1 MEAKPVTLNNSRKV
15 QFGFA
20 IEFYQPIAFSVLL
33 LFACCMVLFASGCSP
48 TSSPDYSELGLVDIS
63 GRVLLDGQAMP
74 NVEVRL
80 VTEEDG
86 IYSYGVSN
94 NDGRYSLMF
103 DSRTRGIIPGKKQVV
118 VVNASAKAEGG
129 SMNEE
134 EAEETEGAPK
144 KKVES
149 RIPKCYG
156 RDSKYIV
163 EVVGTSNT
171 FDIDLKTD
179 CSNSR

>member
-1 MEAKPVTLNNSRKV
+1 VTSNDFRTGR
-15 QFGFA
+15 FGFA
-20 IEFYQPIAFSVLL
+20 FEFNQPIAVSVLL
-33 LFACCMVLFASGCSP
+33 LFACCMMLFPSGCSP

-63 GRVLLDGQAMP
+63 GRVLLDGKAMP

-80 VTEEDG
+80 VTAEDG
-86 IYSYGVSN
+86 IYSYGVSD

-134 EAEETEGAPK
+134 EAEETEGASK
-144 KKVES
+144 KKGDS

-163 EVVGTSNT
+163 EVVGTSNA
-171 FDIDLKTD
+171 FDIELKTD

>member
-1 MEAKPVTLNNSRKV
+1 VISNSFRKV

-20 IEFYQPIAFSVLL
+20 IEFYQPVAFSVLL
-33 LFACCMVLFASGCSP
+33 LFTCCMTMFALGCSS
-48 TSSPDYSELGLVDIS
+48 TSSPDYSELGLVELS

-80 VTEEDG
+80 VTAEDG
-86 IYSYGVSN
+86 IYSYGVSDDN
-94 NDGRYSLMF
+94 GRYSLMF

-129 SMNEE
+129 SMEE
-134 EAEETEGAPK
+134 EEGEETEGASK
-144 KKVES
+144 KKGGS

-163 EVVGTSNT
+163 EVVGTSNA
-171 FDIDLKTD
+171 FDIELKAD

>member
-1 MEAKPVTLNNSRKV
+1 MILNSFRRG
-15 QFGFA
+15 QAEFA
-20 IEFYQPIAFSVLL
+20 SEFNQPIAFSVLS
-33 LFACCMVLFASGCSP
+33 LFACCMTMFALGCSP
-48 TSSPDYSELGLVDIS
+48 TSSPDYSELGLVELS

-80 VTEEDG
+80 VTAEDG
-86 IYSYGVSN
+86 IYSYGVSDDN
-94 NDGRYSLMF
+94 GRYSLMF

-129 SMNEE
+129 SMEE
-134 EAEETEGAPK
+134 EEGEETEGASK
-144 KKVES
+144 KKGGS

-163 EVVGTSNT
+163 EVVGTSNA
-171 FDIDLKTD
+171 FDIELKAD

>member
-1 MEAKPVTLNNSRKV
+1 MTSNR
-15 QFGFA
+15 FRRFRIGFA
-20 IEFYQPIAFSVLL
+20 HESSQSIAASLLL
-33 LFACCMVLFASGCSP
+33 LFNFCFVLFVSGCSP
-48 TSSPDYSELGLVDIS
+48 TSSPNYSDLGLVDIS
-63 GRVLLDGQAMP
+63 GRVLLDGKPMP
-74 NVEVRL
+74 DVEVRL
-80 VTEEDG
+80 VTAEDG
-86 IYSYGVSN
+86 IYSYGVSD

-118 VVNASAKAEGG
+118 VVNASAQAEGG

-144 KKVES
+144 KKVDS

-163 EVVGTSNT
+163 EVVGTSNA
-171 FDIDLKTD
+171 FDIELNAD

>member
-1 MEAKPVTLNNSRKV
+1 VISNNFRRG
-15 QFGFA
+15 QAGFA
-20 IEFYQPIAFSVLL
+20 SEFNQPIAFSTLS
-33 LFACCMVLFASGCSP
+33 LFTCCLMLFTSGCNP
-48 TSSPDYSELGLVDIS
+48 TSSPNYSDLGLVEIG

-80 VTEEDG
+80 VTAEDG
-86 IYSYGVSN
+86 IYSYGVSDDN
-94 NDGRYSLMF
+94 GRYSLMF

-118 VVNASAKAEGG
+118 IVSASAKAEGG
-129 SMNEE
+129 SMDEE

-144 KKVES
+144 KKGES

-163 EVVGTSNT
+163 EVVGTSNS
-171 FDIDLKTD
+171 FDIELKAD